1 MDAEKLRA
9 NFLNMNKSLLKK
21 LVDCGFSI
29 IPVDANKCPLG
40 PWKKY
45 QTESRSKEEIDLL
58 DSPLYGLVTGYN
70 DLEVID
76 IDLKVFATLQEQN
89 DFWTEYIS
97 FLKDNID
104 DFEKKFVIYKTKNQG
119 YHILY
124 RCKKISGNTK
134 IAKLKEHKEAI
145 IESRGRYGMVVIYE
159 NKISKLSY
167 SEIQEVTERDRDIA
181 WSISQTYNYVEE
193 VLIDK
198 PIIKDG
204 KFDESIIKPWD
215 DYNHKVSIFDIVSD
229 DLKVVRNLNDK
240 YIVKRVGSE
249 NPTSGSIFKSNGC
262 MYLFSTGTIYPHEK
276 LISPFT
282 AYTYKFHGGNFS
294 ASASQIYKDGYGTRI
309 VKREVEIE
317 KREVPIINKKDLVFP
332 IEIFPKPI
340 QSYIL
345 ECNETLDSSIDYM
358 GCSMLWL
365 ISVVIGNSIQIEV
378 KKGWTE
384 TATIWLAVVGKA
396 GLGKTPSIH
405 NIIKPLLSANNKEIK
420 NYIKQSEK
428 YDYYEKLS
436 AKEKKEHEE
445 IQKPN
450 KTQFI
455 ANDITIEALV
465 ELHQENKNSIG
476 VFKDELAGW
485 FKDMNKYREGSDLE
499 FWLSTWSGKA
509 ISLNRKTA
517 RSSFVDKPL
526 VSVLGGIQPSILNS
540 FYTEDNKDNGFIDRM
555 LLSYPELE
563 IEKWNDKE
571 MNYDTI
577 QWYNDSIIAFYETI
591 KHKVVEYDDDG
602 DINSKI
608 AIIPKDSKKEWVRV
622 FNEYTDIQNSDEENE
637 YMKSMLPKQKSY
649 LPRFALLINAFNSFF
664 DLDHKTDALTISKE
678 SILSAEKLSKYF
690 IAMAKKIKVNSIE
703 TNEIKTTISA
713 NKNKPIKDQFF
724 ELYKK
729 NPDLNKKEVSEN
741 LGVSLQMV
749 YKYIK
754 EYNKKE

>member
-1 MDAEKLRA
+1 
-9 NFLNMNKSLLKK
+9 MNKSLLKK

-29 IPVDANKCPLG
+29 IPVDENKTPIG
-40 PWKKY
+40 AWKKY
-45 QTESRSKEEIDLL
+45 QTEKRSKIEIDSLT
-58 DSPLYGLVTGYN
+58 SPLFGLVTGYN

-76 IDLKVFATLQEQN
+76 LDLKVFSTLQEQN
-89 DFWTEYIS
+89 DFWNEYLA

-104 DFEKKFVIYKTKNQG
+104 DFDEKFVIYKTKNQG
-119 YHILY
+119 YHVLY

-134 IAKLKEHKEAI
+134 IARLKDHKEAV
-145 IESRGRYGMVVIYE
+145 IESRGKFGMVVIYE

-167 SEIQEVTERDRDIA
+167 SEIKEISERDRDIV
-181 WSISQTYNYVEE
+181 WHISKTYNY
-193 VLIDK
+193 IDAAELEQPK
-198 PIIKDG
+198 LKERT
-204 KFDESIIKPWD
+204 FDESIIKPWD
-215 DYNHKVSIFDIVSD
+215 DYNNKVSIFDIVGD
-229 DLKVVRNLNDK
+229 DVKVVRQLNDK

-276 LISPFT
+276 LISPFI
-282 AYTYKFHGGNFS
+282 AYTYKFHHGNFS
-294 ASASQIYKDGYGTRI
+294 EAAAKIYKDGYGTR
-309 VKREVEIE
+309 VVTKTKEVE
-317 KREVPIINKKDLVFP
+317 KRERPTINKSDLVFP

-340 QSYIL
+340 QDYIL

-358 GCSMLWL
+358 GCSMLWM
-365 ISVVIGNSIQIEV
+365 ISVIVGNSIQIEV
-378 KKGWTE
+378 KKGWNE

-420 NYIKQSEK
+420 NYIKQNEK
-428 YDYYEKLS
+428 FEYYDKLS
-436 AKEKKEHEE
+436 AKEKKDHEE
-445 IQKPN
+445 IHKPT

-509 ISLNRKTA
+509 ISLNRKTSK
-517 RSSFVDKPL
+517 SSFVDKPL

-555 LLSYPELE
+555 LLSYPDLE

-577 QWYNDSIIAFYETI
+577 SWFNDNIMSFYETI
-591 KHKVVEYDDDG
+591 KHKVVAYDEDG
-602 DINSKI
+602 DIKPKI
-608 AIIPKDSKKEWVRV
+608 AIIPAESKKEWIRV
-622 FNEYTDIQNSDEENE
+622 FNEYTDIQNSDDENE

-649 LPRFALLINAFNSFF
+649 LPRFALLINAFSSFF
-664 DLDHKTDALTISKE
+664 DTDEKISALEITKE

-703 TNEIKTTISA
+703 TNEIKTVINS
-713 NKNKPIKDQFF
+713 NKNKTIKEQFV
-724 ELYKK
+724 ELYKL
-729 NPDLNKKEVSEN
+729 NPELNKKEVSEN
-741 LGVSLQMV
+741 LGVSLRMI
-749 YKYIK
+749 YKYINEIEK
-754 EYNKKE
+754 N

>member
-1 MDAEKLRA
+1 
-9 NFLNMNKSLLKK
+9 MNKSVLKK

-29 IPVDANKCPLG
+29 IPVDENKCPIG
-40 PWKKY
+40 AWKKY
-45 QTESRSKEEIDLL
+45 QTESRTKEEIDSLN
-58 DSPLYGLVTGYN
+58 SPLYGLITGYN
-70 DLEVID
+70 NLEVID
-76 IDLKVFATLQEQN
+76 VDLKVFSTLQEQN
-89 DFWTEYIS
+89 DFWNEYLS

-104 DFEKKFVIYKTKNQG
+104 DFDLKFVIYKTKRQG

-124 RCKKISGNTK
+124 RCDKIQGNTK
-134 IAKLKEHKEAI
+134 IARLKEHKEAI
-145 IESRGRYGMVVIYE
+145 IESRGIGGMVVIYE

-167 SEIQEVTERDRDIA
+167 SEIQTISERDRDIV
-181 WSISQTYNYVEE
+181 WSISKTYNHIEE
-193 VLIDK
+193 NTIEVPK
-198 PIIKDG
+198 IKENS
-204 KFDESIIKPWD
+204 FNEAIIKPWD
-215 DYNHKVSIFDIVSD
+215 DYNQKVSIFDIISEEV
-229 DLKVVRNLNDK
+229 KVVRNLNDK
-240 YIVKRVGSE
+240 YIIKRIGSE
-249 NPTSGSIFKSNGC
+249 NPTSGSVFKSNGC
-262 MYLFSTGTIYPHEK
+262 MYLFSTGTIYPNEK
-276 LISPFT
+276 LITPFI
-282 AYTYKFHGGNFS
+282 AYTYKFHNGDFTES
-294 ASASQIYKDGYGTRI
+294 ASKIYKDGYGTRV
-309 VKREVEIE
+309 VKKEVERE
-317 KREVPIINKKDLVFP
+317 KRELPKINESDLIFP
-332 IEIFPKPI
+332 IDIFPKPI

-365 ISVVIGNSIQIEV
+365 ISVIVGNSIQIEV
-378 KKGWTE
+378 KKGWNE

-405 NIIKPLLSANNKEIK
+405 NIIKPLLSSNNKEIK
-420 NYIKQSEK
+420 NYIKQAEK
-428 YDYYEKLS
+428 YEYYEKLT

-445 IQKPN
+445 IHKP
-450 KTQFI
+450 KKSQFI

-517 RSSFVDKPL
+517 RSSFVDKPF
-526 VSVLGGIQPSILNS
+526 VSVLGGIQPNILNT

-555 LLSYPELE
+555 LLSFPDLE

-577 QWYNDSIIAFYETI
+577 QWYNDSIISFYETI
-591 KHKVVEYDDDG
+591 KYKVVEFDEDG
-602 DINSKI
+602 DVKPKI
-608 AIIPKDSKKEWVRV
+608 AKIPLESKKEWIRV

-649 LPRFALLINAFNSFF
+649 IPRFALLINTFNSFF
-664 DLDHKTDALTISKE
+664 DDSYKIDALTISKQ

-690 IAMAKKIKVNSIE
+690 VAMAKKIKVNSIE
-703 TNEIKTTISA
+703 TNEIKTIIQA
-713 NKNKPIKDQFF
+713 NKNKSTKEQFN
-724 ELYKK
+724 ELYKV
-729 NPDLNKKEVSEN
+729 NPNLNKKEVSEN
-741 LGVSLQMV
+741 LGVSLQMI

-754 EYNKKE
+754 ELQKV

>member
-1 MDAEKLRA
+1 MD
-9 NFLNMNKSLLKK
+9 KSILKK

-29 IPVDANKCPLG
+29 IPVDEKKTPIGA
-40 PWKKY
+40 WKKY
-45 QTESRSKEEIDLL
+45 QTQARTKEEIDQLN
-58 DSPLYGLVTGYN
+58 SPLYGLVTGYN
-70 DLEVID
+70 DLEVLD
-76 IDLKVFATLQEQN
+76 TDLKVFATLKEQN
-89 DFWTEYIS
+89 DFWNEYLS
-97 FLKDNID
+97 FLTDNID
-104 DFEKKFVIYKTKNQG
+104 DFDKKFAIYKTKNQG

-124 RCKKISGNTK
+124 RCKKIEGNTK
-134 IAKLKEHKEAI
+134 IAKLKGQKEAV
-145 IESRGRYGMVVIYE
+145 IESRGKYGMVVIYE
-159 NKISKLSY
+159 NKVSKLSY
-167 SEIQEVTERDRDIA
+167 SEIQLISERDRDIA
-181 WSISQTYNYVEE
+181 WSISKTYNY
-193 VLIDK
+193 IDETTIETPK
-198 PIIKDG
+198 VKQ
-204 KFDESIIKPWD
+204 KTFDEAIIKPWD
-215 DYNHKVSIFDIVSD
+215 DYNQKVSIFDIVND
-229 DLKVVRNLNDK
+229 DVKVVRQLADK
-240 YIVKRVGSE
+240 YIIKRIGSE

-276 LISPFT
+276 LITPFI
-282 AYTYKFHGGNFS
+282 AYTYKFHNGDFS
-294 ASASQIYKDGYGTRI
+294 ESAKEIYKQGYGTRI
-309 VKREVEIE
+309 VKKQIEVE
-317 KREVPIINKKDLVFP
+317 KKDLPKINEKDLIFP
-332 IEIFPKPI
+332 IDIFPEPI

-345 ECNETLDSSIDYM
+345 ECNQTLDSSIDYM

-365 ISVVIGNSIQIEV
+365 ISVVVGNSIQIEV
-378 KKGWTE
+378 KKGWNE

-428 YDYYEKLS
+428 FEYYDKLS

-445 IQKPN
+445 IQKPV

-526 VSVLGGIQPSILNS
+526 VSVLGGIQPSILNA
-540 FYTEDNKDNGFIDRM
+540 FYTEDNKDNGFMDRM
-555 LLSYPELE
+555 LLSYPSLE
-563 IEKWNDKE
+563 IENWNDNE

-577 QWYNDSIIAFYETI
+577 QWYYDSIISFYETI

-602 DINSKI
+602 DIKPKI
-608 AIIPKDSKKEWVRV
+608 AVIGSDAKKEWIRV
-622 FNEYTDIQNSDEENE
+622 FNEYTSIQNSDEENE

-649 LPRFALLINAFNSFF
+649 LPRFALLINAFDSFF
-664 DLDHKTDALTISKE
+664 DIECKSNALVISKE
-678 SILSAEKLSKYF
+678 SIIKAEKLSKYF
-690 IAMAKKIKVNSIE
+690 IAMAKKIKVNTIE
-703 TNEIKTTISA
+703 TNEIKTIINQ
-713 NKNKPIKDQFF
+713 NKSKSIKEQFI
-724 ELYKK
+724 ELYKV
-729 NPDLNKKEVSEN
+729 NPDLNKKEVAEN
-741 LGVSLQMV
+741 LGVSLQMI

-754 EYNKKE
+754 ELK

>member
-1 MDAEKLRA
+1 
-9 NFLNMNKSLLKK
+9 MNKSVLKK

-29 IPVDANKCPLG
+29 IPVDENKCPIG
-40 PWKKY
+40 AWKKY
-45 QTESRSKEEIDLL
+45 QTEARTKEEIDSLN
-58 DSPLYGLVTGYN
+58 SPLYGLITGYN
-70 DLEVID
+70 NLEVID
-76 IDLKVFATLQEQN
+76 VDLKVFSTLQEQN
-89 DFWTEYIS
+89 DFWNEYLS

-104 DFEKKFVIYKTKNQG
+104 DFDLKFVIYKTKRQG

-124 RCKKISGNTK
+124 RCDKIQGNTK
-134 IAKLKEHKEAI
+134 IARLKEHKEAI
-145 IESRGRYGMVVIYE
+145 IESRGIGGMVVIYE

-167 SEIQEVTERDRDIA
+167 SEIQTISERDRDIV
-181 WSISQTYNYVEE
+181 WSISKTYNHIEE
-193 VLIDK
+193 NTIEVPK
-198 PIIKDG
+198 IKQATFNDA
-204 KFDESIIKPWD
+204 IIKPWD
-215 DYNHKVSIFDIVSD
+215 DYNQKVSIFDIISD
-229 DLKVVRNLNDK
+229 DVKVVRNLNDK
-240 YIVKRVGSE
+240 YIIKRIGSE
-249 NPTSGSIFKSNGC
+249 NPTSGSVFKSNGC

-276 LISPFT
+276 LITPFI
-282 AYTYKFHGGNFS
+282 AYTYKYHNGNFTES
-294 ASASQIYKDGYGTRI
+294 ASKIYKDGFGTRV
-309 VKREVEIE
+309 VKKEVEIE
-317 KREVPIINKKDLVFP
+317 KRELPKINESDLIFP
-332 IEIFPKPI
+332 IDIFPKPI

-358 GCSMLWL
+358 GCSMLWM
-365 ISVVIGNSIQIEV
+365 ISVIVGNSIQIEV
-378 KKGWTE
+378 KKGWNE

-428 YDYYEKLS
+428 YEYYEKLS

-445 IQKPN
+445 IHKPT
-450 KTQFI
+450 KSQFI

-517 RSSFVDKPL
+517 KSSFVDKPL

-540 FYTEDNKDNGFIDRM
+540 FYTEDNKDNGFMDRM
-555 LLSYPELE
+555 LLTYPNLD
-563 IEKWNDKE
+563 IDKWNDKE

-577 QWYNDSIIAFYETI
+577 QWYNDSIISFYETI
-591 KHKVVEYDDDG
+591 KHNVVEFNEDG
-602 DINSKI
+602 DVNPKI
-608 AIIPKDSKKEWVRV
+608 AKIPLDSKKEWIRV

-649 LPRFALLINAFNSFF
+649 IPRFALLINAFNSFF
-664 DLDHKTDALTISKE
+664 DTEYKTDALTISKE

-690 IAMAKKIKVNSIE
+690 VAMAKKIKVNSIE
-703 TNEIKTTISA
+703 TNEIKTIIQS
-713 NKNKPIKDQFF
+713 NKNKSTKEQFK
-724 ELYKK
+724 ELYKM
-729 NPDLNKKEVSEN
+729 NPNLNKKEVSEN
-741 LGVSLQMV
+741 LGVSVQMI

-754 EYNKKE
+754 EIQKV

>member
-1 MDAEKLRA
+1 MD
-9 NFLNMNKSLLKK
+9 KSILKK

-29 IPVDANKCPLG
+29 IPVDENKTPIG
-40 PWKKY
+40 AWKKY
-45 QTESRSKEEIDLL
+45 QTEARNKLEIDALE
-58 DSPLYGLVTGYN
+58 SPLFGLVTGYN

-89 DFWTEYIS
+89 EFWNEYLS

-104 DFEKKFVIYKTKNQG
+104 DFDKKFVIYKTKNQG

-124 RCKKISGNTK
+124 KCKTIHGNTK
-134 IAKLKEHKEAI
+134 IARLENHKEAI
-145 IESRGRYGMVVIYE
+145 IESRGKFGMVVIYE

-167 SEIQEVTERDRDIA
+167 SEIQLISERDRDIA
-181 WSISQTYNYVEE
+181 WSISKTYNHVSEIEIE
-193 VLIDK
+193 VPK
-198 PIIKDG
+198 IKDTT
-204 KFDESIIKPWD
+204 FNESIIKPWD
-215 DYNHKVSIFDIVSD
+215 EYNQKVSIFDIVGD
-229 DLKVVRNLNDK
+229 DVKVVRNLNDK

-276 LISPFT
+276 LITPFI
-282 AYTYKFHGGNFS
+282 AYTYKNHNGNFS
-294 ASASQIYKDGYGTRI
+294 ESAKEIYKQGFGTRV
-309 VKREVEIE
+309 VKKETIIE
-317 KREVPIINKKDLVFP
+317 KRELPKINKNDLVFP

-378 KKGWTE
+378 KKGWNE

-428 YDYYEKLS
+428 FEYYDKLT

-445 IQKPN
+445 IKKPI

-526 VSVLGGIQPSILNS
+526 VSVLGGIQPSILNA
-540 FYTEDNKDNGFIDRM
+540 FYTEDNKDNGFMDRM
-555 LLSYPELE
+555 LLSYPSLE

-577 QWYNDSIIAFYETI
+577 QWFNDSIISFYETI

-602 DINSKI
+602 DIKPKI
-608 AIIPKDSKKEWVRV
+608 AIIPKDSKTEWIRV

-649 LPRFALLINAFNSFF
+649 LPRFALLINAFSSFF
-664 DLDHKTDALTISKE
+664 DDTHKISALEITKE

-703 TNEIKTTISA
+703 TNEIKTIIST
-713 NKNKPIKDQFF
+713 NKNKSIKEQFI

-729 NPDLNKKEVSEN
+729 NPDLNKKEVSEH
-741 LGVSLQMV
+741 LGVSLQMI

-754 EYNKKE
+754 EVKN

>member
-1 MDAEKLRA
+1 MK
-9 NFLNMNKSLLKK
+9 NIKKMNKSLLKK
-21 LVDCGFSI
+21 LADCNFSV
-29 IPVDANKCPLG
+29 IPVDENKCPIG
-40 PWKKY
+40 SWKKY
-45 QTESRSKEEIDLL
+45 QTSARSKEEIDELN
-58 DSPLYGLVTGYN
+58 SPLYGLITGYN
-70 DLEVID
+70 NLEVID
-76 IDLKVFATLQEQN
+76 VDLKVFSTLQEQTN
-89 DFWTEYIS
+89 YWNEYLL

-104 DFEKKFVIYKTKNQG
+104 DFDLKFVIYKTKRQG

-124 RCKKISGNTK
+124 RCNTIQGNTK
-134 IAKLKEHKEAI
+134 IARLKEHKEAV
-145 IESRGRYGMVVIYE
+145 IESRGIGGMVVIYE
-159 NKISKLSY
+159 NRISKLSY
-167 SEIQEVTERDRDIA
+167 SEIQTITERDREIV
-181 WSISQTYNYVEE
+181 WSISKTYNHIEE
-193 VLIDK
+193 TTIEVPK
-198 PIIKDG
+198 IKETIYN
-204 KFDESIIKPWD
+204 ESIIKPWD
-215 DYNHKVSIFDIVSD
+215 DYNQKVSIFDIVSD
-229 DLKVVRNLNDK
+229 DVKVVRNLNDK
-240 YIVKRVGSE
+240 YIIKRYGSE

-276 LISPFT
+276 LITPFI
-282 AYTYKFHGGNFS
+282 AYTYKYHNGDFT
-294 ASASQIYKDGYGTRI
+294 ASASKIYKDGFGTRI
-309 VKREVEIE
+309 LKKEIERE
-317 KREVPIINKKDLVFP
+317 KRELPKINESDLIFP
-332 IEIFPKPI
+332 IEIFPEHI
-340 QSYIL
+340 QTYIL

-365 ISVVIGNSIQIEV
+365 ISVVVGNSIQIEV
-378 KKGWTE
+378 KKGWNE

-428 YDYYEKLS
+428 FEYYDKLS
-436 AKEKKEHEE
+436 AKDKKEHEE
-445 IQKPN
+445 IHKPV

-517 RSSFVDKPL
+517 KSSFVDKPL
-526 VSVLGGIQPSILNS
+526 VSVLGGIQPSILNG
-540 FYTEDNKDNGFIDRM
+540 FYTEDNKDNGFMDRM
-555 LLSYPELE
+555 LLSYPNLD

-591 KHKVVEYDDDG
+591 KHKVVEYDEDG
-602 DINSKI
+602 DVKPKI
-608 AIIPKDSKKEWVRV
+608 AIIPTESKKEWIRV

-649 LPRFALLINAFNSFF
+649 LPRFALLINCFNSFF
-664 DLDHKTDALTISKE
+664 DVDCKLDALTITKE

-703 TNEIKTTISA
+703 TNEIKTIIGA
-713 NKNKPIKDQFF
+713 NKNKSTKEQFI
-724 ELYKK
+724 ELYKA
-729 NPDLNKKEVSEN
+729 NENLNKKEVSEN
-741 LGVSLQMV
+741 LGVSVQMI

-754 EYNKKE
+754 DLQKV

>member
-1 MDAEKLRA
+1 
-9 NFLNMNKSLLKK
+9 MNKSVLKK
-21 LVDCGFSI
+21 LVDSAFSI
-29 IPVDANKCPLG
+29 IPVDENKCPIG
-40 PWKKY
+40 SWKKY
-45 QTESRSKEEIDLL
+45 QTEARTKEEIDSLN
-58 DSPLYGLVTGYN
+58 SPLYGLITGYKN
-70 DLEVID
+70 LEVID
-76 IDLKVFATLQEQN
+76 VDLKVFSTLQEQN
-89 DFWTEYIS
+89 DFWNEYLS

-104 DFEKKFVIYKTKNQG
+104 DFDLKFVIYKTKRQG

-124 RCKKISGNTK
+124 RCEKIQGNTK
-134 IAKLKEHKEAI
+134 IARLKDHKEAV
-145 IESRGRYGMVVIYE
+145 IESRGIGGMVVIYE

-167 SEIQEVTERDRDIA
+167 SEIQNISERDRDII
-181 WSISQTYNYVEE
+181 WSISKTYNHIEE
-193 VLIDK
+193 NTIEEPK
-198 PIIKDG
+198 IKQNT
-204 KFDESIIKPWD
+204 FNESIIKPWE
-215 DYNHKVSIFDIVSD
+215 DYNQKVSIFDIISD
-229 DLKVVRNLNDK
+229 DVKVVRNLNDK
-240 YIVKRVGSE
+240 YIIKRIGSE
-249 NPTSGSIFKSNGC
+249 NPTSGSVFKSNGC

-276 LISPFT
+276 LITPFI
-282 AYTYKFHGGNFS
+282 AYTYKYHHGDFTAA
-294 ASASQIYKDGYGTRI
+294 ASKIYKDGYGTRN
-309 VKREVEIE
+309 VKKEPEIE
-317 KREVPIINKKDLVFP
+317 KRELPKLNENDLIFP
-332 IEIFPKPI
+332 IDIFPKPI

-358 GCSMLWL
+358 GCSLLWL
-365 ISVVIGNSIQIEV
+365 ISVVVGNSIQIEV
-378 KKGWTE
+378 KKGWNE

-405 NIIKPLLSANNKEIK
+405 NIIKPLLAANNKEIK
-420 NYIKQSEK
+420 NYIKQSDK
-428 YDYYEKLS
+428 YQHYESLS

-517 RSSFVDKPL
+517 KSSFVDKPL
-526 VSVLGGIQPSILNS
+526 VSVLGGIQPSILNA
-540 FYTEDNKDNGFIDRM
+540 FYTEDNKDNGFMDRM
-555 LLSYPELE
+555 LLSYPNLD

-577 QWYNDSIIAFYETI
+577 QWYNDSIISFYEII

-602 DINSKI
+602 DVKPKI
-608 AIIPKDSKKEWVRV
+608 ATIPPESKKEWIRV
-622 FNEYTDIQNSDEENE
+622 FNEYTDIQNSDDENE

-664 DLDHKTDALTISKE
+664 DPEHKIDALTISKE

-690 IAMAKKIKVNSIE
+690 IAMAKKIKINSIE
-703 TNEIKTTISA
+703 TNEIKTVIQS
-713 NKNKPIKDQFF
+713 NKNKTTKEQFM

-741 LGVSLQMV
+741 LGVSIRMI
-749 YKYIK
+749 YKYINELK
-754 EYNKKE
+754 